1 MMSVLSSEVN
11 FKIAANITL
20 AVILLLSLSTTAF
33 SQNGDVTVETEPPPS
48 SRTVLENL
56 KDKSLTYNIR
66 NDINA
71 DEGLLQRS
79 HINVTT
85 VNGIVLLTGTVPK
98 AADKEWVEEKS
109 GQYEDVRQVV
119 NELRVSKLR
128 NPLHLAKDVLLQ
140 ASVKFR
146 LAKELNEY
154 SSLVQVISSH
164 KIIYLMGEL
173 SSEIADKAANIAR
186 TTKGVERVITIFEIS
201 DS

>member
-1 MMSVLSSEVN
+1 MKFMLSSEVKL
-11 FKIAANITL
+11 KIATNIVL
-20 AVILLLSLSTTAF
+20 AAILLLSIFTTALA
-33 SQNGDVTVETEPPPS
+33 QNDDATVEMEPPPS

-56 KDKSLTYNIR
+56 RDKSLTYHIR

-98 AADKEWVEEKS
+98 AEDKEWVEEKS
-109 GQYEDVRQVV
+109 GQYEDVRQVI

-128 NPLHLAKDVLLQ
+128 NPLLLAKDVLLQ

-146 LAKELNEY
+146 LAKELDEY
-154 SSLVQVISSH
+154 SGLVQVVSSH

-173 SSEIADKAANIAR
+173 TSEIAEKAANVAK
-186 TTKGVERVITIFEIS
+186 TTKGVERVVTIFEIS